1 MKRIILV
8 TFFSFVAVFLL
19 TPWTGVGQC
28 QWGGYRGGYGYEMGP
43 GMMWGGQDIDIPS
56 KLATPKNKEWIE
68 KLKEIYSL
76 EKQSLAQ
83 YEADQEKYNAYM
95 PYMMVIPQEEDHVR
109 WIGQLFASYSMVAD
123 VKVHPVAETKSLK
136 NAYEFC
142 LKMEGDLLPRY
153 EWLVKNAEDRNS
165 AEVLNYILIQSR
177 HHYVMF
183 EHALQMG
190 YGYGYSRDP
199 GIAGGYSYGRG
210 YGMMGGYG
218 RGMGPGMMG
227 GYGYGRGYGMMRGYG
242 YGQPYTQRTKP
253 VDMAEAKT
261 MMEEYLQWFRN
272 PNLKL
277 GKIKDVGSDFE
288 AEILTTGN
296 ALVDRMLIDKNTGY
310 FRSAY

>member
-19 TPWTGVGQC
+19 TLWTGVGQC
-28 QWGGYRGGYGYEMGP
+28 QWGGYRGGYGYDMGP
-43 GMMWGGQDIDIPS
+43 GMMWGGQDMDIPS
-56 KLATPKNKEWIE
+56 KLATPKNKEWIA

-76 EKQSLAQ
+76 EKQSLTQ
-83 YEADQEKYNAYM
+83 YQADQEKYNAYM
-95 PYMMVIPQEEDHVR
+95 PYMMVIPQEDDHVR
-109 WIGQLFASYSMVAD
+109 WIGQLFVSYGMLAD
-123 VKVHPVAETKSLK
+123 DKVHPVVETKSLK
-136 NAYEFC
+136 DAYEYC

-153 EWLVKNAEDRNS
+153 EWLVKNAEDRKS
-165 AEVLNYILIQSR
+165 AEILNYILIQSR

-227 GYGYGRGYGMMRGYG
+227 GRGFG

-261 MMEEYLQWFRN
+261 MMEEYLRSLRN

-277 GKIKDVGSDFE
+277 GKIKDVGRNLE

-296 ALVDRMLIDKNTGY
+296 ALVDRLLIDKNTGY
-310 FRSAY
+310 LRSAY